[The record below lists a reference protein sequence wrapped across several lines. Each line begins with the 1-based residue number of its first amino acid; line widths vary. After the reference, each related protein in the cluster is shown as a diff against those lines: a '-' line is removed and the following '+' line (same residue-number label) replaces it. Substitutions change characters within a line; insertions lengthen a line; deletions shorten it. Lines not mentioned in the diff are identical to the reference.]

1 MNIDKYNLGKNREE
15 ELLSIKKRAKFIKTK
30 NIEKL
35 NEFGIYGNL
44 LANLSNTVLRT
55 MIEELQNESNRAIER
70 L

>member
-15 ELLSIKKRAKFIKTK
+15 ELLSIKKRVKFIKTK

-44 LANLSNTVLRT
+44 LANLSNNVLRT
-55 MIEELQNESNRAIER
+55 MIEELQNESN
-70 L
+70 

>member
-35 NEFGIYGNL
+35 NE
-44 LANLSNTVLRT
+44 
-55 MIEELQNESNRAIER
+55 
-70 L
+70 